1 MDQNIIIPCC
11 PLRPGY
17 RKIPA
22 EVSTS
27 FISDDCCT
35 HNSTTLRG
43 TNADGVSSHQLL
55 EAPHLF
61 TMIPTTI
68 YCIRAPSS
76 LLSNEATSYYNMGYS
91 AYDYRRADNNSL
103 SEEVSS
109 GDLET
114 LKNIVKDIRQNPNM
128 LLQVFPTIS
137 TTILR

>member
-1 MDQNIIIPCC
+1 
-11 PLRPGY
+11 
-17 RKIPA
+17 
-22 EVSTS
+22 
-27 FISDDCCT
+27 
-35 HNSTTLRG
+35 
-43 TNADGVSSHQLL
+43 
-55 EAPHLF
+55 
-61 TMIPTTI
+61 
-68 YCIRAPSS
+68 
-76 LLSNEATSYYNMGYS
+76 MGYS